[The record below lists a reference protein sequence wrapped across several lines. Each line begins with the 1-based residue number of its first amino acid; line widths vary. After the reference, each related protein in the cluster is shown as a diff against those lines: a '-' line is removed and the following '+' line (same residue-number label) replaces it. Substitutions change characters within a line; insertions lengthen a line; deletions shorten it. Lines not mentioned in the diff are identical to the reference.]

1 MKKQGKTHTP
11 TRGIKSKLLKIAT
24 EYEEVETDFK
34 KLEQETRFLNER
46 VNKINRAYK
55 VSVGWTTKYREA
67 LAEANR
73 RLREAGLDKML
84 NNLIE
89 RYDFTLINDNA
100 ATRLG
105 IIEIEYTII
114 PIYEIREIRNRVTVK
129 DNSTAS

>member
-11 TRGIKSKLLKIAT
+11 TRGIKSKLLKIAA

-73 RLREAGLDKML
+73 RLREAGLEEVRV
-84 NNLIE
+84 IT
-89 RYDFTLINDNA
+89 RTNDDDN
-100 ATRLG
+100 
-105 IIEIEYTII
+105 EEEEYKQT
-114 PIYEIREIRNRVTVK
+114 
-129 DNSTAS
+129 SLF

>member
-11 TRGIKSKLLKIAT
+11 TRGIKSKLLKIAA

-67 LAEANR
+67 AEANR
-73 RLREAGLDKML
+73 RLREAGLEEVRV
-84 NNLIE
+84 IT
-89 RYDFTLINDNA
+89 RTNDN
-100 ATRLG
+100 
-105 IIEIEYTII
+105 EEEEEYEQT
-114 PIYEIREIRNRVTVK
+114 
-129 DNSTAS
+129 SLF